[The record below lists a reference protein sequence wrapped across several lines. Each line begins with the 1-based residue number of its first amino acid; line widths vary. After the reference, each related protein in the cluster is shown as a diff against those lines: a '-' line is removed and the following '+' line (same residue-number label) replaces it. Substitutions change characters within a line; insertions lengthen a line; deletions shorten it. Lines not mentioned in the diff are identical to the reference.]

1 MSLRG
6 IRGIVSNWMNFK
18 RIALAAAAK
27 PPLIFV
33 AGIWMKFFEKIAAN
47 PAMELPPQVPET
59 PGEIIKI
66 VLLKLFLDEIA
77 PGKAKMYQ
85 VTAGAGERR
94 SSTVRNH
101 Y

>member
-1 MSLRG
+1 MDE
-6 IRGIVSNWMNFK
+6 I
-18 RIALAAAAK
+18 
-27 PPLIFV
+27 
-33 AGIWMKFFEKIAAN
+33 FEKIVAN
-47 PAMELPPQVPET
+47 PAIELPPQVPET

-66 VLLKLFLDEIA
+66 VLLKLFLDEIT
-77 PGKAKMYQ
+77 PGKTKMYQ